1 MDSIT
6 GIPGPFAAV
15 RQPIC
20 RMARKHDAETVPGAL
35 WDAVGLCR
43 GDCAASPCPRLPQS
57 AVTSGTCFPL
67 LKVCRPNLPGR
78 SADRSDPRH
87 GIPSSAPEKAARG
100 LCFPV
105 PGGARWSSARERCRA
120 TWSGAWR
127 AEPPATGADPMRA
140 DEDEQGQHSGRRHL
154 PQSCGVVPRQVVENG
169 DGYEGGPPG
178 GDNGAEPPQRGDGA
192 RESPGNWIDPQGSGL
207 HLVAQP
213 WIEVPSRFVG
223 QSRAW
228 LLARPCPAR

>member
-1 MDSIT
+1 MAGRTCPAFQAARRAASRSGSLPAASSMDSIT

-100 LCFPV
+100 LLPTSGFPR
-105 PGGARWSSARERCRA
+105 ARRRTMVVRPRTMPRNMVRRLEGRTASDRCGSNA
-120 TWSGAWR
+120 
-127 AEPPATGADPMRA
+127 
-140 DEDEQGQHSGRRHL
+140 GR
-154 PQSCGVVPRQVVENG
+154 
-169 DGYEGGPPG
+169 
-178 GDNGAEPPQRGDGA
+178 
-192 RESPGNWIDPQGSGL
+192 
-207 HLVAQP
+207 
-213 WIEVPSRFVG
+213 
-223 QSRAW
+223 
-228 LLARPCPAR
+228 